1 MASKGIF
8 PAPDADFNIYI
19 NNSVNYLNTA
29 AVKARL
35 VLTPTATAAL
45 TRVNA
50 NLSTAVTGWNVL
62 YPQSQNPAVRTKT
75 ITDSKNNVRSL
86 IEDDVRI
93 IVDDIPKSVLT
104 QTDRDTLHIAAPS
117 TGGAASPIP
126 TSKPVGSIDTSQRL
140 QHTISFVDANS
151 PTSRA
156 KPDGVRG
163 CQIWIKIGNPAPTDP
178 SELTFVATDT
188 RSPYIMQFDG
198 ADATKNA
205 FYWLRWENTR
215 GEVGPWSDAVMATIS
230 Q

>member
-1 MASKGIF
+1 MAFKGIF

-19 NNSVNYLNTA
+19 NNVIPYLNTSN
-29 AVKARL
+29 VKSRL

-45 TRVNA
+45 TRAAA
-50 NLSTAVTGWNVL
+50 NLTTAVTGWNAL

-75 ITDSKNNVRSL
+75 ITDSKNTLRGL
-86 IEDDVRI
+86 LEDDIRI

-104 QTDRDTLHIAAPS
+104 QTDRDTLNIAAPS
-117 TGGAASPIP
+117 SGGTATPVP
-126 TSKPVGSIDTSQRL
+126 NSKPVGSVDNGQRL
-140 QHTISFVDANS
+140 QHTISFVDANT

-156 KPDGVRG
+156 KPEGVRG
-163 CQIWIKIGNPAPTDP
+163 CQIWIKIGGVAPVDA
-178 SELTFVATDT
+178 SELTFIATDT
-188 RSPYIMQFDG
+188 KSPYVLQFDG

-215 GEVGPWSDAVMATIS
+215 GEVGPWSDVVMATIS